1 MVTAKSG
8 DEALRCVLKQDFARH
23 PHSPRV

>member
-1 MVTAKSG
+1 MVTAKS